1 MGIII
6 AVLSGFLLALFTPA
20 IFRVARGATGWILAL
35 LPAGLTVY
43 FATLFPLLAGGE
55 PIVVHREWVPSLG
68 VGLTFYL
75 DGLSLLFALLVSGI
89 GALVVIYAG
98 GYLKGQPR
106 LPRFYTLVLMFM
118 ASMLGVVL
126 AGNLLTIFV
135 FWELTGVTSYLLIG
149 MDHDRA
155 KARAAALQA
164 LLVTT
169 AGGLAL
175 MAGMLLLGQAGG
187 SLDLPTLL
195 AGGETIRNHPL
206 YLPALLLIL
215 LGAFTKSAQAP
226 FHFWLPNAMEAPTPV
241 STYLHSATM
250 VKAGV
255 YLLARLSPVLG
266 GTDVW
271 YMLLTGVGLV
281 TMLLGAVMALA
292 QTDFKRILAYSTVS
306 TLGSLVLLLGI
317 GTPLASQAAMLF
329 LLVHALY
336 KGALFLVAGAVD
348 HGTGT
353 RDVTRLGGLAKAMPV
368 TAVAAGLAALSMAGL
383 PPLLGFVNKELF
395 YEASLHAPRA
405 AGWLTGAGVATNALL
420 VAVAAI
426 VGLRPFAGRL
436 APTDHEPHEAPG
448 AMWLGPVVL
457 AGLGL
462 LGGLLPQTLP
472 SALVSAAAGA
482 VQAEPIVTKLTLWLG
497 LTPVLGLSV
506 LTILL
511 GAGLYFGSG
520 ALGRIVQRGA
530 PQVAA
535 FLRALGNWGPE
546 RGYHAMLRGINR
558 IAEVQT
564 RLFQSGYLSHYL
576 IIIIATAV
584 GLTGYTMISHG
595 GPAISLDGLMDIRL
609 YEIFLGLWIGAAA
622 AMAVVATS
630 RLAAV
635 AALGA
640 VGYGVALI
648 FALFSAPDLAMTQF
662 AVETLTVFVM
672 VLVLYRLPRFASL
685 SSRAVRIRDVVV
697 ASAAG
702 VLMTLLVLVANSTPL
717 DSRLA
722 SFFTENSLTLGKGR
736 NIVNVILVDFR
747 GFDTMGE
754 ITVLAAAAIGVA
766 TLLRLR
772 ADK

>member
-6 AVLSGFLLALFTPA
+6 AVLAGFVLALFAPA
-20 IFRVARGATGWILAL
+20 LYRAGRGATGWLLAL

-43 FATLFPLLAGGE
+43 FASYFPKLTGNE
-55 PIVVHREWVPSLG
+55 PIVIAYAWVPSLG
-68 VGLTFYL
+68 VDLSFYI
-75 DGLSLLFALLVSGI
+75 DGLSLLFALLISGI

-98 GYLKGQPR
+98 GYLAGQPR
-106 LPRFYTLVLMFM
+106 LSRFYALVLMFM

-126 AGNLLTIFV
+126 AGNLITLFV

-155 KARAAALQA
+155 AARAAALQA

-175 MAGMLLLGQAGG
+175 MAGLLLLGQAGG
-187 SLDLPTLL
+187 SLDLAMLL
-195 AGGETIRNHPL
+195 ANGAALQDHPL

-241 STYLHSATM
+241 SAYLHSATM

-266 GTDVW
+266 GTEAWHLWV
-271 YMLLTGVGLV
+271 TGVGVV
-281 TMLLGAVMALA
+281 TMLLGAILALA
-292 QTDFKRILAYSTVS
+292 QTDFKRILAYSTIS
-306 TLGSLVLLLGI
+306 TLGCLVLLLGI
-317 GTPLASQAAMLF
+317 GTPLAVQAAMLF
-329 LLVHALY
+329 LVVHALY

-348 HGTGT
+348 HETGT
-353 RDVTRLGGLAKAMPV
+353 RDATRLGGLAKAMPV
-368 TAVAAGLAALSMAGL
+368 TAAAAGLAALSMAGL
-383 PPLLGFVNKELF
+383 PPLLGFVNKELL
-395 YEASLHAPRA
+395 YEANLHAPRA
-405 AGWLTGAGVATNALL
+405 AGWLTGAGVTSNVLL
-420 VAVAAI
+420 VAVAGI
-426 VGLRPFAGRL
+426 VGLRPFVGQATATPRK
-436 APTDHEPHEAPG
+436 PHEAPV
-448 AMWLGPVVL
+448 ALWLGPVIL
-457 AGLGL
+457 AGLSL
-462 LGGLLPQTLP
+462 LGGLLPHGIP
-472 SALVSAAAGA
+472 SFLASAAASA
-482 VQAEPIVTKLTLWLG
+482 VRAEPVVAELKLWHG
-497 LTPVLGLSV
+497 VTPVLGLSV
-506 LTILL
+506 LTIVL
-511 GAGLYFGSG
+511 GAALYMGG
-520 ALGRIVQRGA
+520 NALGRIVQRGA
-530 PQVAA
+530 PQVGT
-535 FLRALGNWGPE
+535 FLRALGGWGPE
-546 RGYHAMLRGINR
+546 RGYHVILRGINR

-564 RLFQSGYLSHYL
+564 RLFQSGYLNHYL
-576 IIIIATAV
+576 ITIVATAV
-584 GLTGYTMISHG
+584 GLAGYAMISHG
-595 GPAISLDGLMDIRL
+595 GPSLSLEGLMDIRL
-609 YEIFLGLWIGAAA
+609 YEVFLCMWIIAAA
-622 AMAVVATS
+622 LMAVVASS

-672 VLVLYRLPRFASL
+672 VLVLYRLPRFTTL
-685 SSRAVRIRDVVV
+685 SSRAVRIRDVAV

-717 DSRLA
+717 DSKLA

>member
-6 AVLSGFLLALFTPA
+6 AVVSGFLLALVTPA
-20 IFRVARGATGWILAL
+20 IFRIARGATGWILAL

-43 FATLFPLLAGGE
+43 FVRYFLLVAGGG
-55 PIVVHREWVPSLG
+55 PVIIARDWVPSLD

-106 LPRFYTLVLMFM
+106 LPRFYTIVLMFM

-155 KARAAALQA
+155 KARAAARQA

-187 SLDLPTLL
+187 SLDLPALL
-195 AGGETIRNHPL
+195 AEGEAIRNHPL

-255 YLLARLSPVLG
+255 YLLARLSPVLS
-266 GTDVW
+266 GTDAW
-271 YMLLTGVGLV
+271 YVLLTGVGLI

-292 QTDFKRILAYSTVS
+292 QTDLKRILAYSTVS

-368 TAVAAGLAALSMAGL
+368 TAVAAALAALSMAGL

-395 YEASLHAPRA
+395 YEANLHAPRA

-420 VAVAAI
+420 VAVAGI

-436 APTDHEPHEAPG
+436 ARTGHEPHEAPA

-472 SALVSAAAGA
+472 STLVSAAAGA
-482 VQAEPIVTKLTLWLG
+482 VQAQPVVTEFELWPG

-511 GAGLYFGSG
+511 GAGLYLGSS
-520 ALGRIVQRGA
+520 ALGRVVQRSA
-530 PQVAA
+530 PRVAA
-535 FLRALGNWGPE
+535 FLAALGHWGPE
-546 RGYHAMLRGINR
+546 RGYHALGRGINR
-558 IAEVQT
+558 IAAMLT

-576 IIIIATAV
+576 ITIVATAV
-584 GLTGYTMISHG
+584 GLAGYTMVSHG
-595 GPAISLDGLMDIRL
+595 GPAISLEGLMDIRL

-622 AMAVVATS
+622 AMAVLASS

-672 VLVLYRLPRFASL
+672 VLVLYRLPRFTSL
-685 SSRAVRIRDVVV
+685 SSRAVRIRDVAV

-722 SFFTENSLTLGKGR
+722 SFFTENSLALGKGR

-754 ITVLAAAAIGVA
+754 ITVLAVAAIGVA

>member
-6 AVLSGFLLALFTPA
+6 AVMSGFLLALVTPA

-35 LPAGLTVY
+35 LPGGLTIY
-43 FATLFPLLAGGE
+43 FARCFPLVAGGN
-55 PIVVHREWVPSLG
+55 PIVIARAWVPSLG

-75 DGLSLLFALLVSGI
+75 DGLSLLFALLISGI

-98 GYLKGQPR
+98 GYLKGRPQ
-106 LPRFYTLVLMFM
+106 LPRFYTIVLMFM

-187 SLDLPTLL
+187 SLDLQVLL
-195 AGGETIRNHPL
+195 TQGETIRNHPF
-206 YLPALLLIL
+206 YLPVLLLIL
-215 LGAFTKSAQAP
+215 LGAFSKSAQAP

-241 STYLHSATM
+241 SAYLHSATM

-266 GTDVW
+266 GTDTW
-271 YMLLTGVGLV
+271 YVLVTGVGLV
-281 TMLLGAVMALA
+281 TMLVGAVMALA

-306 TLGSLVLLLGI
+306 TLGALVLLLGI

-329 LLVHALY
+329 LLTHALY

-353 RDVTRLGGLAKAMPV
+353 RDVTRLRGLAKAMPV
-368 TAVAAGLAALSMAGL
+368 TATAAGLAALSMAGL

-395 YEASLHAPRA
+395 YEANLHAPRA
-405 AGWLTGAGVATNALL
+405 ADWLTGAGVATNALL
-420 VAVAAI
+420 VAVAGI
-426 VGLRPFAGRL
+426 VALRPFAGRL
-436 APTDHEPHEAPG
+436 ASTGDQPHEAPG

-462 LGGLLPQTLP
+462 LAGLLPQALP
-472 SALVSAAAGA
+472 SALVSAAASA
-482 VQAEPIVTKLTLWLG
+482 VQAEPVVTELELWHG
-497 LTPVLGLSV
+497 LTPVLGLSA
-506 LTILL
+506 LTIVL
-511 GAGLYFGSG
+511 GAALYLGG
-520 ALGRIVQRGA
+520 AALGRIVRRGA
-530 PQVAA
+530 PQAVAA
-535 FLRALGNWGPE
+535 LRTLGNWGPE
-546 RGYHAMLRGINR
+546 RGYYSILRGVDR
-558 IAEVQT
+558 IAAVLT
-564 RLFQSGYLSHYL
+564 RIFQSGYLSHYL

-584 GLTGYTMISHG
+584 GLAGYTMISHG
-595 GPAISLDGLMDIRL
+595 GPGISLEGLMDIRL
-609 YEIFLGLWIGAAA
+609 YEIFLGLWIIAAA
-622 AMAVVATS
+622 AMAVLASS

-640 VGYGVALI
+640 VGYGVTLI
-648 FALFSAPDLAMTQF
+648 FAEFSAPDLAMTQF

-672 VLVLYRLPRFASL
+672 VLVLYRLPRFATL
-685 SSRAVRIRDVVV
+685 SSRAVRIRDGVV

-702 VLMTLLVLVANSTPL
+702 VLMTLLVLAANSTPL

-722 SFFTENSLTLGKGR
+722 SFFAENSLTLGKGR

-754 ITVLAAAAIGVA
+754 ITVLAVAAIGVA
-766 TLLRLR
+766 ALLRLR
-772 ADK
+772 KDK